1 MVATV
6 DQLLQQIETLGLRW
20 GPAISATGI
29 SAPDFAE
36 LLSNLKAVYQ
46 VIWPDSYLDN
56 DAQDLQFAAVVA
68 KGMADCN
75 AGAVAVYNAFSPST
89 AQSNGLSSVVR
100 INGLTR
106 NSPSSSTAD
115 ITIVGVA
122 GTVITNGQA
131 TDTSGN
137 AWALPASVTIPS
149 GGTITVQATCQT
161 PGAIVAAIGTI
172 NKIKTPVYGWQT
184 VNNAVAATPGAPV
197 ETDAALRVR
206 QSRSVAGPSNTVFEG
221 IMASVASVPGVTRSR
236 GYENNGNSADSN
248 GVAAHSG
255 AIFVEGG
262 DQSQILSTIARKA
275 SPGFG
280 LVGSIAET
288 YIDANGST
296 RAVRFSRPTNAVV
309 YVALTLK
316 ALAGWST
323 SIQPIIAQ
331 AVADYL
337 NTLSVGE
344 NVRYF
349 DVSVPAKILNSPY
362 ASAFSLSVMTIK
374 KNSGSFVAT
383 DLTLAYNE
391 VPYGQ
396 VANVTFTIV

>member
-1 MVATV
+1 MALSPT
-6 DQLLQQIETLGLRW
+6 
-20 GPAISATGI
+20 ISASGI
-29 SAPDFAE
+29 SAPGFAE
-36 LLSNLKAVYQ
+36 ILADLKTQYQAIFGADVYLGN
-46 VIWPDSYLDN
+46 DSQDGQFLAIV
-56 DAQDLQFAAVVA
+56 AQAI
-68 KGMADCN
+68 ADCN
-75 AGAVAVYNAFSPST
+75 AAAIAVYNSFSPTT
-89 AQSNGLSSVVR
+89 AQWNGLSSVVK
-100 INGLTR
+100 INGLRR

-115 ITIVGVA
+115 LAIVGQA
-122 GTVITNGQA
+122 DTVITNGLA

-137 AWALPASVTIPS
+137 VWALPASVTIPS

-161 PGAIVAAIGTI
+161 PGAIAAAIGTI

-184 VNNAVAATPGAPV
+184 VNNAAAATPGAPV

-206 QSRSVAGPSNTVFEG
+206 QSRSVAGPSNTIFEG
-221 IMASVASVPGVTRSR
+221 IMASVADVPGVIRSR

-280 LVGSIAET
+280 LAGSIAET

-296 RAVRFSRPTNAVV
+296 RAVRFSRPTNAVI

-337 NTLSVGE
+337 NTLSIGE
-344 NVRYF
+344 DVRYF
-349 DVSVPAKILNSPY
+349 DVSVPAKILSSPY
-362 ASAFSLSVMTIK
+362 ASAFSLSAMTIK
-374 KNSGSFVAT
+374 KNAGSFVGT

-391 VPYGQ
+391 VPFGD